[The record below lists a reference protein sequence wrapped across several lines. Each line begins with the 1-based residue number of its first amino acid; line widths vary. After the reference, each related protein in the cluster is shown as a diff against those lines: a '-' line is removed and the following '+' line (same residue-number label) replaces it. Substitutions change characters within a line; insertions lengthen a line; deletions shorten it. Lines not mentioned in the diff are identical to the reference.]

1 MLNFTFKMGETQLTL
16 ECPANSVLL
25 TNRLGLILEMLELS
39 ELSYERIV
47 NRNLERRKEGQVKSQ
62 NNIGNSDD
70 ENFHALQNHT
80 EVSFS
85 VFRACL
91 TLRKKHI
98 PFSKVRSTLIG
109 TSVPIPLLGLY
120 PVDSCFFSPSSFPLY
135 NSLPLAPFS
144 CPTHIVS
151 SLPSGKHFSTS
162 LLLSKP
168 T

>member
-1 MLNFTFKMGETQLTL
+1 MH
-16 ECPANSVLL
+16 
-25 TNRLGLILEMLELS
+25 RS

-47 NRNLERRKEGQVKSQ
+47 NRNLKRRKEGQVKSQ

-80 EVSFS
+80 DVSFS

-91 TLRKKHI
+91 TLRKKHT
-98 PFSKVRSTLIG
+98 PFSKVRPTLTG
-109 TSVPIPLLGLY
+109 TFVPILLLGLY

-135 NSLPLAPFS
+135 NSFPLAPFS
-144 CPTHIVS
+144 CPTHMLS

-162 LLLSKP
+162 LLLSKQ